1 MMLSLPSDAHV
12 CCYVIRH
19 GQTVL
24 NAERKFRGNV
34 DPALDTT
41 GVKQAHELS
50 DLFSNINI
58 CAVFSSDKQRA
69 TKTADILVQKRET
82 PIHVVSCL
90 RALDV
95 GKLSGQPRSK
105 ENIKTLQ
112 SYLDNPDCRIPD
124 GESLSDFRARV
135 DPCIQQAVRIGVET
149 GTPPVIVAHSSI
161 VREVGTLVAGDHK
174 KVLVEP
180 GGAVAIYIQNGKLE
194 AKPIFRPMIEKS
206 KADTIS

>member
-1 MMLSLPSDAHV
+1 MPPNDAIPCV
-12 CCYVIRH
+12 YVVRH

-24 NAERKFRGNV
+24 NAEGKFRGNV
-34 DPALDTT
+34 DPALDAT
-41 GVKQAHELS
+41 GIKQAHKLA

-69 TKTADILVQKRET
+69 TKTADVIAQKCGV
-82 PIHVVSCL
+82 PIHVVVCL

-112 SYLDNPDCRIPD
+112 AYLDSPDCPIPG
-124 GESLSDFRARV
+124 GESLNQFRGRV
-135 DPCIQQAVRIGVET
+135 GPCIQSAIHLFNET
-149 GTPPVIVAHSSI
+149 GVPPVIVAHSSI
-161 VREVGTLVAGDHK
+161 VREVGQLIMGSHK

-180 GGAVAIYIQNGKLE
+180 GGAVAIYYQNGKLE
-194 AKPIFRPMIEKS
+194 AKPIFRPMVEKK